1 MTMDD
6 FKKLF
11 EERRNIL
18 DGKATQYR
26 EERDSWNE
34 KTKELVSQ
42 RNEFN
47 SEVRELIQLSDQ
59 QKQVREQM
67 NQVVR
72 EKKSIRNEASKKVSE
87 IRDKIRADQPEE
99 KPAERGQRGRRER
112 PVTLQSLQREFSRL
126 EREFERGEHTG
137 KNEGKVMKRLKDLN
151 AKIRQMKKDQESMAS
166 ESSENEEL
174 NAARKEHDDAHQA
187 VQDAAAAAQEAHDLM
202 IQWDKEVNK
211 QRERANSK
219 HRELRN
225 TKQEADK
232 AHRFYIVSLRCLHSI
247 QDMMRARRSAEAGE
261 GTRPTARVE
270 VQDLMSKLM
279 SGDTLTTE
287 ELMELQRFD

>member
-1 MTMDD
+1 MDD
-6 FKKLF
+6 FKEMF
-11 EERRNIL
+11 EKRRSIL
-18 DGKATQYR
+18 DEKATHYR
-26 EERDSWNE
+26 EERDGWNE

-47 SEVRELIQLSDQ
+47 AEVRVLISESEK
-59 QKQVREQM
+59 QKQQREKM
-67 NQVVR
+67 NEVVR
-72 EKKSIRNEASKKVSE
+72 EKKVLRTEASGKVSK
-87 IRDKIRADQPEE
+87 IRDQMNAERGEE
-99 KPAERGQRGRRER
+99 APAERGPRGRRER
-112 PVTLQSLQREFSRL
+112 PVTLQSLSKEFSRL

-137 KNEGKVMKRLKDLN
+137 KNEGKVMKRLK
-151 AKIRQMKKDQESMAS
+151 
-166 ESSENEEL
+166 EL
-174 NAARKEHDDAHQA
+174 NSQIRKMKEDQAGKGATDSDNENLSLARKEHDDAHQA
-187 VQDAAAAAQEAHDLM
+187 VQEAASAAQDAHDLM
-202 IQWDKEVNK
+202 LQWDKEVNK

-247 QDMMRARRSAEAGE
+247 QDMMRARRGAEAGE

>member
-1 MTMDD
+1 MDD
-6 FKKLF
+6 FKEMF
-11 EERRNIL
+11 EKRRSIL
-18 DGKATQYR
+18 DEKATHYR
-26 EERDSWNE
+26 EERDGWNE

-47 SEVRELIQLSDQ
+47 AEVRVLIQESEK
-59 QKQVREQM
+59 QKTQREKMNEVVRDKKVLRTEASGKVSKIREQM
-67 NQVVR
+67 NAER
-72 EKKSIRNEASKKVSE
+72 GEEA
-87 IRDKIRADQPEE
+87 
-99 KPAERGQRGRRER
+99 PAERGPRGRRER
-112 PVTLQSLQREFSRL
+112 PVTLQSLSKEFSRL

-137 KNEGKVMKRLKDLN
+137 KNEGKVMKRLK
-151 AKIRQMKKDQESMAS
+151 
-166 ESSENEEL
+166 EL
-174 NAARKEHDDAHQA
+174 NSLIRKMKEDQSAKGETDSGNENLGLARKEHDDAHQA
-187 VQDAAAAAQEAHDLM
+187 VQEAAAAAQEAHDLM
-202 IQWDKEVNK
+202 LQWDKEVNK

-247 QDMMRARRSAEAGE
+247 QDMMRARRGAEAGE
-261 GTRPTARVE
+261 GTRPTARIE

-279 SGDTLTTE
+279 SGETLTTE

>member
-1 MTMDD
+1 MDD
-6 FKKLF
+6 FKEMF
-11 EERRNIL
+11 EKRRSIL
-18 DGKATQYR
+18 DEKATHYR
-26 EERDSWNE
+26 EERDGWNE

-47 SEVRELIQLSDQ
+47 AEVRVLISESEK
-59 QKQVREQM
+59 QKQQREKMNEVVRDKKVLRTEASTKVSKIRDQM
-67 NQVVR
+67 NAER
-72 EKKSIRNEASKKVSE
+72 GEEA
-87 IRDKIRADQPEE
+87 
-99 KPAERGQRGRRER
+99 PAERGPRGRRER
-112 PVTLQSLQREFSRL
+112 PVTLQSLSKEFSRL

-137 KNEGKVMKRLKDLN
+137 KNEGKVMKRLK
-151 AKIRQMKKDQESMAS
+151 
-166 ESSENEEL
+166 EL
-174 NAARKEHDDAHQA
+174 NSLIRKMKEDQAGKGATDSDNENLSLARKEHDDAHQA
-187 VQDAAAAAQEAHDLM
+187 VQEAASAAQEAHDLM
-202 IQWDKEVNK
+202 LQWDKEVNK

-247 QDMMRARRSAEAGE
+247 QDMMRARRGAEAGE

>member
-1 MTMDD
+1 MDD
-6 FKKLF
+6 FKEMF
-11 EERRNIL
+11 EKRRSIL
-18 DGKATQYR
+18 DDKATHYR
-26 EERDSWNE
+26 EERDGWNE

-47 SEVRELIQLSDQ
+47 AEVRVLIQESEK
-59 QKQVREQM
+59 QKTQREKMNEVVRDKKVLRTEASSKVSKIREQM
-67 NQVVR
+67 NAGR
-72 EKKSIRNEASKKVSE
+72 G
-87 IRDKIRADQPEE
+87 EE
-99 KPAERGQRGRRER
+99 TSTERGPRGRRER
-112 PVTLQSLQREFSRL
+112 PVTLQSLSKEFSRL

-137 KNEGKVMKRLKDLN
+137 KNEGKVMKRLK
-151 AKIRQMKKDQESMAS
+151 
-166 ESSENEEL
+166 EL
-174 NAARKEHDDAHQA
+174 NSLIRKMKEEQSAKGESDSDNENLGLARKEHDDAHHA
-187 VQDAAAAAQEAHDLM
+187 VQEAAAAAQEAHDLM
-202 IQWDKEVNK
+202 LQWDKEVNK

-247 QDMMRARRSAEAGE
+247 QDMMRARRGAEAGE

-279 SGDTLTTE
+279 SGETLTTE

>member
-1 MTMDD
+1 MDD
-6 FKKLF
+6 FKQLF
-11 EERRNIL
+11 EERRSIL

-72 EKKSIRNEASKKVSE
+72 EKKGIRNEASKKVSE
-87 IRDKIRADQPEE
+87 IRDRLRGEQPEE
-99 KPAERGQRGRRER
+99 KTAERGPRGRRER
-112 PVTLQSLQREFSRL
+112 PITLQSLQREFSRL

-151 AKIRQMKKDQESMAS
+151 AKIRQMKKDQASSDS
-166 ESSENEEL
+166 ESSDNEEL
-174 NAARKEHDDAHQA
+174 ISARKEHDDAHEA
-187 VQDAAAAAQEAHDLM
+187 VQQAAAAAQEAHDLM

-261 GTRPTARVE
+261 GERPTARVE

>member
-1 MTMDD
+1 MDD
-6 FKKLF
+6 FKQLF
-11 EERRNIL
+11 EERRSIL

-34 KTKELVSQ
+34 KTKELVSL

-47 SEVRELIQLSDQ
+47 AEVRELIQLSDQ

-72 EKKSIRNEASKKVSE
+72 EKKVVRNDASKKVSE
-87 IRDKIRADQPEE
+87 IRDKLRADQPEE
-99 KPAERGQRGRRER
+99 KPAERGPRGRRER

-137 KNEGKVMKRLKDLN
+137 KNEGKVMKRLKELN
-151 AKIRQMKKDQESMAS
+151 AKIRQMKKDQAS
-166 ESSENEEL
+166 SDATSSENEEL

-187 VQDAAAAAQEAHDLM
+187 VQEAAAAAQEAHDLM

-261 GTRPTARVE
+261 GERPTARVE

>member
-1 MTMDD
+1 MDD
-6 FKKLF
+6 FKEMF
-11 EERRNIL
+11 EKRRSNL
-18 DGKATQYR
+18 DEKATHYR
-26 EERDSWNE
+26 EERDGWND

-47 SEVRELIQLSDQ
+47 AEVRVLIQESEK
-59 QKQVREQM
+59 QKTQREKMNEVVRDKKVIRTEASGKVSKIRDQM
-67 NQVVR
+67 NT
-72 EKKSIRNEASKKVSE
+72 
-87 IRDKIRADQPEE
+87 
-99 KPAERGQRGRRER
+99 ERGEEAPTERGPRGRRER
-112 PVTLQSLQREFSRL
+112 PVTLQSLSKEFSRL

-137 KNEGKVMKRLKDLN
+137 KNEGKVMKRLK
-151 AKIRQMKKDQESMAS
+151 
-166 ESSENEEL
+166 EL
-174 NAARKEHDDAHQA
+174 NSLIRKMKEDQSGKGETNSDNESLGLARKEHDDAHQA
-187 VQDAAAAAQEAHDLM
+187 VQEAAAAAQEAHDLM
-202 IQWDKEVNK
+202 LQWDKEVNK

-247 QDMMRARRSAEAGE
+247 QDMMRARRNSETGE

-279 SGDTLTTE
+279 SGETLTTE

>member
-1 MTMDD
+1 MDD
-6 FKKLF
+6 FKEMF
-11 EERRNIL
+11 EKRRSNL
-18 DGKATQYR
+18 DEKATHYR
-26 EERDSWNE
+26 EERDGWNE

-47 SEVRELIQLSDQ
+47 AEVRVLISESEK
-59 QKQVREQM
+59 QKQQREKM
-67 NQVVR
+67 NEVVR
-72 EKKSIRNEASKKVSE
+72 EKKVLRTEASGKVSK
-87 IRDKIRADQPEE
+87 IRDQMNAERGEE
-99 KPAERGQRGRRER
+99 APAERGPRGRRER
-112 PVTLQSLQREFSRL
+112 PVTLQSLSKEFSRL

-137 KNEGKVMKRLKDLN
+137 KNEGKVMKRLK
-151 AKIRQMKKDQESMAS
+151 
-166 ESSENEEL
+166 EL
-174 NAARKEHDDAHQA
+174 NSQIRKMKEDQAGKGATDSDNENLSLARKEHDDAHQA
-187 VQDAAAAAQEAHDLM
+187 VQEAASAAQEAHDLM
-202 IQWDKEVNK
+202 LQWDKEVNK

-247 QDMMRARRSAEAGE
+247 QDMMRARRGAEAGE

>member
-1 MTMDD
+1 MDD
-6 FKKLF
+6 FKEMF
-11 EERRNIL
+11 EKRRSIL
-18 DGKATQYR
+18 DEKATHYR
-26 EERDSWNE
+26 EERDGWNE

-47 SEVRELIQLSDQ
+47 AEVRVLISESEK
-59 QKQVREQM
+59 QKQQREKM
-67 NQVVR
+67 NEVVR
-72 EKKSIRNEASKKVSE
+72 EKKVLRTEASGKVSK
-87 IRDKIRADQPEE
+87 IRDQMNAERGEE
-99 KPAERGQRGRRER
+99 APAERGPRGRRER
-112 PVTLQSLQREFSRL
+112 PVTLQSLSKEFSRL

-137 KNEGKVMKRLKDLN
+137 KNEGKVMKRLK
-151 AKIRQMKKDQESMAS
+151 
-166 ESSENEEL
+166 EL
-174 NAARKEHDDAHQA
+174 NSQIRKMKEDQAGKGATDSDNENLSLASKEHDDAHQA
-187 VQDAAAAAQEAHDLM
+187 VQEAASAAQEAHDLM
-202 IQWDKEVNK
+202 LQWDKEVNK

-247 QDMMRARRSAEAGE
+247 QDMMRARRGAEAGE

>member
-1 MTMDD
+1 MDD
-6 FKKLF
+6 FKEMF
-11 EERRNIL
+11 EKRRSIL
-18 DGKATQYR
+18 DEKATHYR
-26 EERDSWNE
+26 EERDGWNE

-47 SEVRELIQLSDQ
+47 AEVRVLISESEK
-59 QKQVREQM
+59 QKQQREKM
-67 NQVVR
+67 NEVVR
-72 EKKSIRNEASKKVSE
+72 EKKVLRTEASGKVSK
-87 IRDKIRADQPEE
+87 IRDQMNAERGEE
-99 KPAERGQRGRRER
+99 APAERGPRGRRER
-112 PVTLQSLQREFSRL
+112 PVTLQSLSKEFSRL

-137 KNEGKVMKRLKDLN
+137 KNEGKVMKRLK
-151 AKIRQMKKDQESMAS
+151 
-166 ESSENEEL
+166 EL
-174 NAARKEHDDAHQA
+174 NSLIRKMKEDQAGKGATDSDNENLSLARKEHDDAHQA
-187 VQDAAAAAQEAHDLM
+187 VQEAASAAQEAHDLM
-202 IQWDKEVNK
+202 LQWDKEVNK

-247 QDMMRARRSAEAGE
+247 QDMMRARRGAEAGE

>member
-1 MTMDD
+1 MNAERG
-6 FKKLF
+6 
-11 EERRNIL
+11 EE
-18 DGKATQYR
+18 A
-26 EERDSWNE
+26 
-34 KTKELVSQ
+34 
-42 RNEFN
+42 
-47 SEVRELIQLSDQ
+47 
-59 QKQVREQM
+59 
-67 NQVVR
+67 
-72 EKKSIRNEASKKVSE
+72 
-87 IRDKIRADQPEE
+87 
-99 KPAERGQRGRRER
+99 PAERGPRGRRER
-112 PVTLQSLQREFSRL
+112 PVTLQSLSKEFSRL

-137 KNEGKVMKRLKDLN
+137 KNEGKVMKRLK
-151 AKIRQMKKDQESMAS
+151 
-166 ESSENEEL
+166 EL
-174 NAARKEHDDAHQA
+174 NSLIRKMKEDQAGKGATDSDNENLSLARKEHDDAHQA
-187 VQDAAAAAQEAHDLM
+187 VQEAASAAQEAHDLM
-202 IQWDKEVNK
+202 LQWDKEVNK

-247 QDMMRARRSAEAGE
+247 QDMMRARRGAEAGE

>member
-1 MTMDD
+1 MDD
-6 FKKLF
+6 FKEMF
-11 EERRNIL
+11 EKRRSIL
-18 DGKATQYR
+18 DDKATHYR
-26 EERDSWNE
+26 EERDGWNE

-47 SEVRELIQLSDQ
+47 AEVRVLIQESEK
-59 QKQVREQM
+59 QKTQREKMNEVVRDKKVLRTEASSKVSKIREQM
-67 NQVVR
+67 NAGR
-72 EKKSIRNEASKKVSE
+72 GEEAST
-87 IRDKIRADQPEE
+87 
-99 KPAERGQRGRRER
+99 ERGPRGRRER
-112 PVTLQSLQREFSRL
+112 PVTLQSLSKEFSRL

-137 KNEGKVMKRLKDLN
+137 KNEGKVMKRLK
-151 AKIRQMKKDQESMAS
+151 
-166 ESSENEEL
+166 EL
-174 NAARKEHDDAHQA
+174 NSLIRKMKEEQSAKGESDSDNENLGLARKEHDDAHHA
-187 VQDAAAAAQEAHDLM
+187 VQEAAAAAQEAHDLM
-202 IQWDKEVNK
+202 LQWDKEVNK

-247 QDMMRARRSAEAGE
+247 QDMMRARRGAEAGE

-279 SGDTLTTE
+279 SGETLTTE

>member
-1 MTMDD
+1 MDD
-6 FKKLF
+6 FKEMF
-11 EERRNIL
+11 EKRRSIL
-18 DGKATQYR
+18 DEKATHYR
-26 EERDSWNE
+26 EERDGWNE

-47 SEVRELIQLSDQ
+47 AEVRVLISESEK
-59 QKQVREQM
+59 QKQQREKM
-67 NQVVR
+67 NEVVR
-72 EKKSIRNEASKKVSE
+72 EKKVLRTEASGKVSK
-87 IRDKIRADQPEE
+87 IRDQMNAERGEE
-99 KPAERGQRGRRER
+99 APAERGPRGRRER
-112 PVTLQSLQREFSRL
+112 PVTLQSLSKEFSRL

-137 KNEGKVMKRLKDLN
+137 KNEGKVMKRLK
-151 AKIRQMKKDQESMAS
+151 
-166 ESSENEEL
+166 EL
-174 NAARKEHDDAHQA
+174 NSQIRKMKEDQAGKGATDSDNENLSLARKEHDDAHQA
-187 VQDAAAAAQEAHDLM
+187 VQEAASAAQEAHDLM
-202 IQWDKEVNK
+202 LQWDKEVNK
-211 QRERANSK
+211 QRERASSK

-247 QDMMRARRSAEAGE
+247 QDMMRARRGAEAGE

>member
-1 MTMDD
+1 
-6 FKKLF
+6 
-11 EERRNIL
+11 
-18 DGKATQYR
+18 
-26 EERDSWNE
+26 
-34 KTKELVSQ
+34 
-42 RNEFN
+42 
-47 SEVRELIQLSDQ
+47 
-59 QKQVREQM
+59 
-67 NQVVR
+67 
-72 EKKSIRNEASKKVSE
+72 
-87 IRDKIRADQPEE
+87 
-99 KPAERGQRGRRER
+99 
-112 PVTLQSLQREFSRL
+112 
-126 EREFERGEHTG
+126 
-137 KNEGKVMKRLKDLN
+137 MKRLKELN
-151 AKIRQMKKDQESMAS
+151 AKIRQMKKDQAS
-166 ESSENEEL
+166 SDATSSENEEL
-174 NAARKEHDDAHQA
+174 NAARKEHDEAHQS
-187 VQDAAAAAQEAHDLM
+187 VQEAAAAAQEAHDLM

-261 GTRPTARVE
+261 GERPTARVE

>member
-1 MTMDD
+1 MDD
-6 FKKLF
+6 FKEMF
-11 EERRNIL
+11 EKRRSIL
-18 DGKATQYR
+18 DEKATHYR
-26 EERDSWNE
+26 EERDGWNE

-47 SEVRELIQLSDQ
+47 AEVRILIQESEK
-59 QKQVREQM
+59 QKQQREKMNEVVRDKKVLRTEASSKVSKIRDQM
-67 NQVVR
+67 NA
-72 EKKSIRNEASKKVSE
+72 EKGEGA
-87 IRDKIRADQPEE
+87 
-99 KPAERGQRGRRER
+99 PAERGPRGRRER
-112 PVTLQSLQREFSRL
+112 PVTLQSLSKEFSRL

-137 KNEGKVMKRLKDLN
+137 KNEGKVMKRLK
-151 AKIRQMKKDQESMAS
+151 
-166 ESSENEEL
+166 EL
-174 NAARKEHDDAHQA
+174 NSLIRKMKEDQSSKGETDSDNENLGLARKEHDDAHHA
-187 VQDAAAAAQEAHDLM
+187 VQEAAAAAQEAHDLM
-202 IQWDKEVNK
+202 LQWDKEVNK

-247 QDMMRARRSAEAGE
+247 QDMMRARRGADAGE

-279 SGDTLTTE
+279 SGETLTTE

>member
-1 MTMDD
+1 MDD
-6 FKKLF
+6 FKQLF
-11 EERRNIL
+11 EERRSIL

-26 EERDSWNE
+26 KERDSWNE

-72 EKKSIRNEASKKVSE
+72 EKKSVRNEASKKVSE
-87 IRDKIRADQPEE
+87 IRDKLRADQPEE
-99 KPAERGQRGRRER
+99 KPAERGPRGRRER
-112 PVTLQSLQREFSRL
+112 PITLQSLQREFSRL

-151 AKIRQMKKDQESMAS
+151 AKIRQMKKDQAS
-166 ESSENEEL
+166 SDSASTENEEL
-174 NAARKEHDDAHQA
+174 MAARKEHDEAHEA
-187 VQDAAAAAQEAHDLM
+187 VQQAASAAQEAHDLM

-261 GTRPTARVE
+261 GERPTARVE

>member
-1 MTMDD
+1 
-6 FKKLF
+6 
-11 EERRNIL
+11 
-18 DGKATQYR
+18 
-26 EERDSWNE
+26 
-34 KTKELVSQ
+34 
-42 RNEFN
+42 
-47 SEVRELIQLSDQ
+47 
-59 QKQVREQM
+59 
-67 NQVVR
+67 
-72 EKKSIRNEASKKVSE
+72 
-87 IRDKIRADQPEE
+87 
-99 KPAERGQRGRRER
+99 
-112 PVTLQSLQREFSRL
+112 
-126 EREFERGEHTG
+126 
-137 KNEGKVMKRLKDLN
+137 MKRLKELN
-151 AKIRQMKKDQESMAS
+151 AKIRQMKKEQDAMGS

-187 VQDAAAAAQEAHDLM
+187 VQEAAAAAQEAHDLM

-247 QDMMRARRSAEAGE
+247 QDMMRARRSAEAGGGE
-261 GTRPTARVE
+261 RPTARVE

>member
-1 MTMDD
+1 MDD
-6 FKKLF
+6 FKQLF
-11 EERRNIL
+11 EERRSIL

-47 SEVRELIQLSDQ
+47 AEVRELIQLSDQ

-72 EKKSIRNEASKKVSE
+72 EKKVVRNDASKKVSE
-87 IRDKIRADQPEE
+87 IRDKLRADQPEE
-99 KPAERGQRGRRER
+99 KSAERGPRGRRER

-137 KNEGKVMKRLKDLN
+137 KNEGKVMKRLKELN
-151 AKIRQMKKDQESMAS
+151 AKIRQMKKDQAS
-166 ESSENEEL
+166 SDATSSENEEL
-174 NAARKEHDDAHQA
+174 NVARKEHDEAHQS
-187 VQDAAAAAQEAHDLM
+187 VQEAAAAAQEAHDLM

-261 GTRPTARVE
+261 GERPTARVE

>member
-1 MTMDD
+1 MHD
-6 FKKLF
+6 FKEMF
-11 EERRNIL
+11 EKRRSIL
-18 DGKATQYR
+18 DEKATHYR
-26 EERDSWNE
+26 EERDGWNE

-47 SEVRELIQLSDQ
+47 AEVRILIQESEK
-59 QKQVREQM
+59 QKQQREKMNEVVRDKKVLRTEASSKVSKIRDQM
-67 NQVVR
+67 NT
-72 EKKSIRNEASKKVSE
+72 EKGDVA
-87 IRDKIRADQPEE
+87 
-99 KPAERGQRGRRER
+99 PAERGPRGRRER
-112 PVTLQSLQREFSRL
+112 PVTLQSLSKEFSRL

-137 KNEGKVMKRLKDLN
+137 KNEGKVMKRLK
-151 AKIRQMKKDQESMAS
+151 
-166 ESSENEEL
+166 EL
-174 NAARKEHDDAHQA
+174 NSLIRKMKEDQSSKGETDSDNENLVLARKEHDDAHHA
-187 VQDAAAAAQEAHDLM
+187 VQEAAAAAQEAHDLM
-202 IQWDKEVNK
+202 LQWDKEVNK

-247 QDMMRARRSAEAGE
+247 QDMMRARRGAEAGE

-279 SGDTLTTE
+279 SGETLTTE

>member
-1 MTMDD
+1 MDD
-6 FKKLF
+6 FKEMF
-11 EERRNIL
+11 EKRRTIL
-18 DGKATQYR
+18 DEKATHYR
-26 EERDSWNE
+26 EERDGWNE

-47 SEVRELIQLSDQ
+47 AEVRILIQESEK
-59 QKQVREQM
+59 QKQQREKMNEVVRDKKVLRTEASGKVSKIRDQM
-67 NQVVR
+67 NA
-72 EKKSIRNEASKKVSE
+72 EKGEVT
-87 IRDKIRADQPEE
+87 
-99 KPAERGQRGRRER
+99 PAERGPRGRRER
-112 PVTLQSLQREFSRL
+112 PVTLQSLSKEFSRL

-137 KNEGKVMKRLKDLN
+137 KNEGKVMKRLK
-151 AKIRQMKKDQESMAS
+151 
-166 ESSENEEL
+166 EL
-174 NAARKEHDDAHQA
+174 NSLIRKMKEDQSSKGETDSDNENLGLARKEHDDAHHA
-187 VQDAAAAAQEAHDLM
+187 VQEAAAAAQEAHDLM
-202 IQWDKEVNK
+202 LQWDKEVNK

-247 QDMMRARRSAEAGE
+247 QDMMRARRGAEAGE

-279 SGDTLTTE
+279 SGETLTTE

>member
-1 MTMDD
+1 MDD
-6 FKKLF
+6 FKEMF
-11 EERRNIL
+11 EKRRSIL
-18 DGKATQYR
+18 DEKATHYR
-26 EERDSWNE
+26 EERDGWNE

-47 SEVRELIQLSDQ
+47 AEVRVLITESEK
-59 QKQVREQM
+59 QKQQREKM
-67 NQVVR
+67 NEVVR
-72 EKKSIRNEASKKVSE
+72 EKKVLRTEASGKVSK
-87 IRDKIRADQPEE
+87 IRDQMNAERGEE
-99 KPAERGQRGRRER
+99 APAERGPRGRRER
-112 PVTLQSLQREFSRL
+112 PVTLQSLSKEFSRL

-137 KNEGKVMKRLKDLN
+137 KNEGKVMKRLK
-151 AKIRQMKKDQESMAS
+151 
-166 ESSENEEL
+166 EL
-174 NAARKEHDDAHQA
+174 NSQIRKMKEDQAGKGDTDSDNENLSLARKEHDDAHQA
-187 VQDAAAAAQEAHDLM
+187 VQEAASAAQEAHDLM
-202 IQWDKEVNK
+202 LQWDKEVNK

-247 QDMMRARRSAEAGE
+247 QDMMRARRGAEAGE

>member
-1 MTMDD
+1 MDD
-6 FKKLF
+6 FKEMF
-11 EERRNIL
+11 EKRRSNL
-18 DGKATQYR
+18 DEKATHYR
-26 EERDSWNE
+26 EERDGWNE

-47 SEVRELIQLSDQ
+47 AEVRVLISESEK
-59 QKQVREQM
+59 QKQQREKMNEVVRDKKVLRTEASTKVSKIRDQM
-67 NQVVR
+67 NAER
-72 EKKSIRNEASKKVSE
+72 GEEA
-87 IRDKIRADQPEE
+87 
-99 KPAERGQRGRRER
+99 PAERGPRGRRER
-112 PVTLQSLQREFSRL
+112 PVTLQSLSKEFSRL

-137 KNEGKVMKRLKDLN
+137 KNEGKVMKRLK
-151 AKIRQMKKDQESMAS
+151 
-166 ESSENEEL
+166 EL
-174 NAARKEHDDAHQA
+174 NSQIRKMKEDQAGKGATDSDNENLSLARKEHDDAHQA
-187 VQDAAAAAQEAHDLM
+187 VQEAASAAQEAHDLM
-202 IQWDKEVNK
+202 LQWDKEVNK

-247 QDMMRARRSAEAGE
+247 QDMMRARRGAEAGE

>member
-1 MTMDD
+1 M
-6 FKKLF
+6 
-11 EERRNIL
+11 
-18 DGKATQYR
+18 
-26 EERDSWNE
+26 
-34 KTKELVSQ
+34 VSQ

-47 SEVRELIQLSDQ
+47 AEVRELIQLSDQ

-67 NQVVR
+67 NQLVR
-72 EKKSIRNEASKKVSE
+72 EKKVVRNDASKKVSE
-87 IRDKIRADQPEE
+87 IRDKLRADQPEE
-99 KPAERGQRGRRER
+99 KPAERGPRGRRER
-112 PVTLQSLQREFSRL
+112 PVTLQSLQREFNRL

-137 KNEGKVMKRLKDLN
+137 KNEGKVMKRLKELN
-151 AKIRQMKKDQESMAS
+151 AKIRQMKKDQAS
-166 ESSENEEL
+166 SDATSSENEEL
-174 NAARKEHDDAHQA
+174 NAARKEHDEAHQA
-187 VQDAAAAAQEAHDLM
+187 VQEAAAAAQEAHDLM

-261 GTRPTARVE
+261 GERPTARVE

>member
-1 MTMDD
+1 MDD
-6 FKKLF
+6 FKEMF
-11 EERRNIL
+11 ETRRSIL
-18 DGKATQYR
+18 DEKATHYR
-26 EERDSWNE
+26 EERDGWNE

-47 SEVRELIQLSDQ
+47 AEVRILIQESEK
-59 QKQVREQM
+59 QKQQREKM
-67 NQVVR
+67 NEVVR
-72 EKKSIRNEASKKVSE
+72 DKKVIRTEASGKVSK
-87 IRDKIRADQPEE
+87 IRDKMNAERGEE
-99 KPAERGQRGRRER
+99 APAERGPRGRRER
-112 PVTLQSLQREFSRL
+112 PVTLQSLSKEFSRL

-137 KNEGKVMKRLKDLN
+137 KNEGKVMKRLKELN
-151 AKIRQMKKDQESMAS
+151 SQIRKMKEEQSAKGDTDSG
-166 ESSENEEL
+166 NEEL
-174 NAARKEHDDAHQA
+174 NTARKEHDDAHQA
-187 VQDAAAAAQEAHDLM
+187 VQEAAAAAQEAHDLM
-202 IQWDKEVNK
+202 LQWDKEVNK

-247 QDMMRARRSAEAGE
+247 QDMMRARRGAEAGE

>member
-1 MTMDD
+1 MDD
-6 FKKLF
+6 FKQLF
-11 EERRNIL
+11 EERRSIL

-26 EERDSWNE
+26 EERDSWNM

-72 EKKSIRNEASKKVSE
+72 EKKAVRNEASKRVSE

-99 KPAERGQRGRRER
+99 KPAERGPRGRRER
-112 PVTLQSLQREFSRL
+112 PITLQSLQREFSRL

-151 AKIRQMKKDQESMAS
+151 AKIRQMKKDQAS
-166 ESSENEEL
+166 SDSDSSQNEEL
-174 NAARKEHDDAHQA
+174 MAARKAHDEAHEA
-187 VQDAAAAAQEAHDLM
+187 VQQAASAAQEAHDLM

-261 GTRPTARVE
+261 GERPTARVE

>member
-1 MTMDD
+1 G
-6 FKKLF
+6 L
-11 EERRNIL
+11 
-18 DGKATQYR
+18 
-26 EERDSWNE
+26 
-34 KTKELVSQ
+34 
-42 RNEFN
+42 
-47 SEVRELIQLSDQ
+47 
-59 QKQVREQM
+59 
-67 NQVVR
+67 
-72 EKKSIRNEASKKVSE
+72 RNEASKKVSE
-87 IRDKIRADQPEE
+87 IRDKLRADQPEE
-99 KPAERGQRGRRER
+99 KPTERGPRGRRER

-151 AKIRQMKKDQESMAS
+151 AKIRQMKKDQASSES

-174 NAARKEHDDAHQA
+174 NAARKEHDEAHQA
-187 VQDAAAAAQEAHDLM
+187 VQEAAAAAQEAHDLM
-202 IQWDKEVNK
+202 IQWDKEVSK

-261 GTRPTARVE
+261 GERPTARVE

>member
-1 MTMDD
+1 MDD
-6 FKKLF
+6 FKEMF
-11 EERRNIL
+11 EKRRSIL
-18 DGKATQYR
+18 DEKATHYR
-26 EERDSWNE
+26 EERDGWNE

-47 SEVRELIQLSDQ
+47 AEVRVLIQESEK
-59 QKQVREQM
+59 QKTQREKMNEVVRDKKVIRTEASGKVSKIRDQM
-67 NQVVR
+67 NT
-72 EKKSIRNEASKKVSE
+72 
-87 IRDKIRADQPEE
+87 
-99 KPAERGQRGRRER
+99 ERGEEAPTERGPRGRRER
-112 PVTLQSLQREFSRL
+112 PVTLQSLSKEFSRL

-137 KNEGKVMKRLKDLN
+137 KNEGKVMKRLK
-151 AKIRQMKKDQESMAS
+151 
-166 ESSENEEL
+166 EL
-174 NAARKEHDDAHQA
+174 NSLIRKMKEDQSAKGESDSGNENLSLARKEHDDAHQA
-187 VQDAAAAAQEAHDLM
+187 VQEAAAAAQEAHDLM
-202 IQWDKEVNK
+202 LQWDKEVNK

-247 QDMMRARRSAEAGE
+247 QDMMRARRGAEAGE
-261 GTRPTARVE
+261 GTRPIARVE

-279 SGDTLTTE
+279 SGETLTTE

>member
-1 MTMDD
+1 
-6 FKKLF
+6 
-11 EERRNIL
+11 
-18 DGKATQYR
+18 
-26 EERDSWNE
+26 
-34 KTKELVSQ
+34 
-42 RNEFN
+42 
-47 SEVRELIQLSDQ
+47 
-59 QKQVREQM
+59 
-67 NQVVR
+67 
-72 EKKSIRNEASKKVSE
+72 
-87 IRDKIRADQPEE
+87 
-99 KPAERGQRGRRER
+99 
-112 PVTLQSLQREFSRL
+112 
-126 EREFERGEHTG
+126 
-137 KNEGKVMKRLKDLN
+137 MKRLKELN
-151 AKIRQMKKDQESMAS
+151 AKIRQMKKEQEATGG
-166 ESSENEEL
+166 ESSENEDL
-174 NAARKEHDDAHQA
+174 NAARKEHDDAHHA
-187 VQDAAAAAQEAHDLM
+187 VQEAAAAAQEAHDLM

-261 GTRPTARVE
+261 GERPTARVE

>member
-1 MTMDD
+1 MDD
-6 FKKLF
+6 FKEMF
-11 EERRNIL
+11 EKRRSIL
-18 DGKATQYR
+18 DEKATHYR
-26 EERDSWNE
+26 EERDGWNE

-47 SEVRELIQLSDQ
+47 AEVRVLISESEK
-59 QKQVREQM
+59 QKQQREKM
-67 NQVVR
+67 NEVVR
-72 EKKSIRNEASKKVSE
+72 EKKVLRTEASGKVSK
-87 IRDKIRADQPEE
+87 IRDQMNAERGEE
-99 KPAERGQRGRRER
+99 APAERGPRGRRER
-112 PVTLQSLQREFSRL
+112 PVTLQSLSKEFSRL
-126 EREFERGEHTG
+126 DREFERGEHTG
-137 KNEGKVMKRLKDLN
+137 KNEGKVMKRLK
-151 AKIRQMKKDQESMAS
+151 
-166 ESSENEEL
+166 EL
-174 NAARKEHDDAHQA
+174 NSLIRKMKEDQAGKGATDSDNENLSLARKEHDDAHQA
-187 VQDAAAAAQEAHDLM
+187 VQEAASAAQDAHDLM
-202 IQWDKEVNK
+202 LQWDKEVNK

-247 QDMMRARRSAEAGE
+247 QDMMRARRGAEAGE

>member
-1 MTMDD
+1 MDD
-6 FKKLF
+6 FKEMF
-11 EERRNIL
+11 EKRRSIL
-18 DGKATQYR
+18 DEKATHYR
-26 EERDSWNE
+26 EERDGWNE

-47 SEVRELIQLSDQ
+47 AEVRVLIQESEK
-59 QKQVREQM
+59 QKTQREKMNEVVRDKKVLRTEASGKVSKIREQM
-67 NQVVR
+67 NAER
-72 EKKSIRNEASKKVSE
+72 GEEA
-87 IRDKIRADQPEE
+87 
-99 KPAERGQRGRRER
+99 PAERGPRGRRER
-112 PVTLQSLQREFSRL
+112 PVTLQSLSKEFSRL

-137 KNEGKVMKRLKDLN
+137 KNEGKVMKRLK
-151 AKIRQMKKDQESMAS
+151 
-166 ESSENEEL
+166 EL
-174 NAARKEHDDAHQA
+174 NSLIRKMKEDQSAKGESDSGNENLSLARKEHDDAHQA
-187 VQDAAAAAQEAHDLM
+187 VQEAAAAAQEAHDLM
-202 IQWDKEVNK
+202 LQWDKEVNK

-247 QDMMRARRSAEAGE
+247 QDMMRARRGAEAGE
-261 GTRPTARVE
+261 GTRPIARVE

-279 SGDTLTTE
+279 SGETLTTE

>member
-1 MTMDD
+1 MDD
-6 FKKLF
+6 FKEMF
-11 EERRNIL
+11 ETRRSIL
-18 DGKATQYR
+18 DEKATHYR
-26 EERDSWNE
+26 EERDGWNE

-47 SEVRELIQLSDQ
+47 AEVRILIQESEK
-59 QKQVREQM
+59 QKQQREKM
-67 NQVVR
+67 NEVVR
-72 EKKSIRNEASKKVSE
+72 DKKVIRTEASGKVSK
-87 IRDKIRADQPEE
+87 IRDKMNAERGEE
-99 KPAERGQRGRRER
+99 VPAERGPRGRRER
-112 PVTLQSLQREFSRL
+112 PVTLQSLSKEFSRL

-151 AKIRQMKKDQESMAS
+151 SQIRKMKEEQSAKGDTDSG
-166 ESSENEEL
+166 NEEL
-174 NAARKEHDDAHQA
+174 NTARKEHDDAHQA
-187 VQDAAAAAQEAHDLM
+187 VQEAAAAAQEAHDLM
-202 IQWDKEVNK
+202 LQWDKEVNK

-247 QDMMRARRSAEAGE
+247 QDMMRARRGAEAGE

>member
-1 MTMDD
+1 MLMARPS
-6 FKKLF
+6 KKSADQKLQIVLSVLRG
-11 EERRNIL
+11 EATAAEAARRGGVSEQSVHSWKRVFL
-18 DGKATQYR
+18 DSG
-26 EERDSWNE
+26 RDGLEQGQKRRTS
-34 KTKELVSQ
+34 
-42 RNEFN
+42 
-47 SEVRELIQLSDQ
+47 RELEL
-59 QKQVREQM
+59 
-67 NQVVR
+67 
-72 EKKSIRNEASKKVSE
+72 EA
-87 IRDKIRADQPEE
+87 
-99 KPAERGQRGRRER
+99 
-112 PVTLQSLQREFSRL
+112 
-126 EREFERGEHTG
+126 
-137 KNEGKVMKRLKDLN
+137 
-151 AKIRQMKKDQESMAS
+151 
-166 ESSENEEL
+166 ENEEL
-174 NAARKEHDDAHQA
+174 KAARKEHDEAHEA
-187 VQDAAAAAQEAHDLM
+187 VQQAAAAAQEAHDLM

-261 GTRPTARVE
+261 GERPTARVE

>member
-1 MTMDD
+1 MDD
-6 FKKLF
+6 FKEMF
-11 EERRNIL
+11 EKRRTIL
-18 DGKATQYR
+18 DEKATHYR
-26 EERDSWNE
+26 EERDGWNE

-47 SEVRELIQLSDQ
+47 AEVRILIQESEK
-59 QKQVREQM
+59 QKQQREKMNEVVRDKKVVRTEASNKVSKIREQM
-67 NQVVR
+67 NSER
-72 EKKSIRNEASKKVSE
+72 GDEA
-87 IRDKIRADQPEE
+87 
-99 KPAERGQRGRRER
+99 PAERGPRGRRER
-112 PVTLQSLQREFSRL
+112 PVTLQSLSKEFSRL

-151 AKIRQMKKDQESMAS
+151 SQIRKMKEEQSAKGESDS
-166 ESSENEEL
+166 GNENL
-174 NAARKEHDDAHQA
+174 SNARREHDEAHHA
-187 VQDAAAAAQEAHDLM
+187 VQEAAAAAQEAHDLM
-202 IQWDKEVNK
+202 LQWDKEVNK

-247 QDMMRARRSAEAGE
+247 QDMMRARRGAEAGE

-279 SGDTLTTE
+279 SGDTLTTD